1 MQSQHKQH
9 KQLNNGTAQSYKLAA
24 SGFFLPFF
32 VIFVCFNLYP
42 YAVSLFN
49 SFYEW
54 DNSQAFSLEHMTFV
68 GFKNYKNLLS
78 EPNIKAIF
86 LHFLWFVPT
95 CMFLIHSI
103 SLLLAKSIMAS
114 LFRFQGIFLML
125 LFIPYMI
132 SEESLARIF
141 SRPFTDQDGWI
152 VQFFNSFG
160 IDETQTWLGQERR
173 GGTPLWMAVFYLFF
187 CTIVKYCGFFTLIY
201 YMTLKSISV
210 SVIESARLEGANNW
224 QIFTKIEFP
233 MIRKMFVMMTI
244 LSLIFVAQ
252 SSQIQAWL
260 DRQIGLSRSEASPFE
275 TFSDLLQTL
284 QLEYNDVGAA
294 AALTWVFVAMIL
306 VFIVIGMLSTAFINK
321 RQSRITHVI

>member
-1 MQSQHKQH
+1 MNNTQTK
-9 KQLNNGTAQSYKLAA
+9 LNNGSAQSYKLAA
-24 SGFFLPFF
+24 GGFFLPF
-32 VIFVCFNLYP
+32 VLIFVCFNLYP
-42 YAVSLFN
+42 YTVSLFN
-49 SFYEW
+49 SFYQW
-54 DNSQAFSLEHMTFV
+54 DNSQAFTLEHMSFV
-68 GFKNYKNLLS
+68 GFKNYQNLLS

-86 LHFLWFVPT
+86 WHFLWFVPA

-114 LFRFQGIFLML
+114 LFRFQGLFLML

-141 SRPFTDQDGWI
+141 SRPFIDQSGWI

-173 GGTPLWMAVFYLFF
+173 GGTPVWMAVFYLFF
-187 CTIVKYCGFFTLIY
+187 CTLIKYCGFFTLIY

-210 SVIESARLEGANNW
+210 SIIEAAKLEGANSW
-224 QIFTKIEFP
+224 QVFAKIEFP
-233 MIRKMFVMMTI
+233 MIRKMFVMMSI

-284 QLEYNDVGAA
+284 QLDYNDTGAA
-294 AALTWVFVAMIL
+294 SALTWVFVALIL
-306 VFIVIGMLSTAFINK
+306 VFIAIGMISTTLINK
-321 RQSRITHVI
+321 RQRRLNHAI

>member
-1 MQSQHKQH
+1 MTKTLL
-9 KQLNNGTAQSYKLAA
+9 KKDNGTAQSYKLAA
-24 SGFFLPFF
+24 SGFFLPF
-32 VIFVCFNLYP
+32 VLIFICFNLYP

-49 SFYEW
+49 SFYQW
-54 DNSQAFSLEHMTFV
+54 DNSQAFTLEHMTFV
-68 GFKNYKNLLS
+68 GFKNYQNLLT

-86 LHFLWFVPT
+86 WHFLWFVPT
-95 CMFLIHSI
+95 CMILIHSI

-141 SRPFTDQDGWI
+141 SRPFTDQSGWI
-152 VQFFNSFG
+152 VQFFNLFNVE
-160 IDETQTWLGQERR
+160 ETQTWLGQERR
-173 GGTPLWMAVFYLFF
+173 GGTPIWMAIFYLFF
-187 CTIVKYCGFFTLIY
+187 CTIIKFCGFFTLIY

-210 SVIESARLEGANNW
+210 SIIESAKLEGANNW
-224 QIFTKIEFP
+224 QVFTKIEFP
-233 MIRKMFVMMTI
+233 MIRKMFVMMTV

-294 AALTWVFVAMIL
+294 SALTWVFVVLIL
-306 VFIVIGMLSTAFINK
+306 VFIAIGMLSTALIEK
-321 RQSRITHVI
+321 RKKRMAHAI